1 MTVTENVHVP
11 LWGLHAYTSSV
22 DVESKSAN
30 LHVDVDI
37 HNAGS
42 SSSQG
47 VRARM
52 NLYVIDSPLETT
64 ENTNKSKQVR
74 SEWQT

>member
-22 DVESKSAN
+22 DVERKSAN
-30 LHVDVDI
+30 LHVEVDI
-37 HNAGS
+37 QNAGS

-47 VRARM
+47 VRAKM
-52 NLYVIDSPLETT
+52 NLYVVEETHLIKRLKPL
-64 ENTNKSKQVR
+64 KR
-74 SEWQT
+74 

>member
-22 DVESKSAN
+22 DVERKSAN
-30 LHVDVDI
+30 LHVEVDI
-37 HNAGS
+37 QNAGS

-52 NLYVIDSPLETT
+52 NLYVSDSPDKTTETT
-64 ENTNKSKQVR
+64 ETLKQVR

>member
-1 MTVTENVHVP
+1 MTVTDNVHVP

-22 DVESKSAN
+22 DVERKSAN
-30 LHVDVDI
+30 LHVEVDI
-37 HNAGS
+37 QNAGS
-42 SSSQG
+42 SRSQG

-52 NLYVIDSPLETT
+52 NLYVNDSPNKTT
-64 ENTNKSKQVR
+64 ENTETSKQVR